1 MNRVLPKLK
10 TLSSKEKT
18 ELMVEL
24 FFIADSYR
32 FIKFY
37 LNGKHNIDDEKFKL
51 LSSVSGIHNLL
62 QRELEKF

>member
-1 MNRVLPKLK
+1 
-10 TLSSKEKT
+10 
-18 ELMVEL
+18 MVEL